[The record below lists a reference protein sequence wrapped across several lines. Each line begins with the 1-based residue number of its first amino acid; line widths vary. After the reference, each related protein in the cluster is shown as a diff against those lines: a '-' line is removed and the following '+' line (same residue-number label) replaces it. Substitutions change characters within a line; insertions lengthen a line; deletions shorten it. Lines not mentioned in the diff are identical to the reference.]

1 MTKAST
7 LPQHHKNSVRA
18 RDYFLPA
25 AIALACAS
33 AAYAGADTT
42 FDPALQK
49 FTDFLEAQAARSSPS
64 SALPAALSRLLQ
76 AVSRSDR

>member
-49 FTDFLEAQAARSSPS
+49 FTYNACSLYVLMRFG
-64 SALPAALSRLLQ
+64 
-76 AVSRSDR
+76 